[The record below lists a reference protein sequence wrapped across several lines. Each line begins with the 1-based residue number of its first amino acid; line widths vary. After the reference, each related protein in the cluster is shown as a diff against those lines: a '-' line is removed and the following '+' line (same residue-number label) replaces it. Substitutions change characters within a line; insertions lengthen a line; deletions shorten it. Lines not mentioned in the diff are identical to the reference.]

1 MPFRARDFKSP
12 ASAIPPPARD
22 AMIVPLWRSL
32 VKRAP
37 ADHTA
42 SKCVPLHP

>member
-1 MPFRARDFKSP
+1 
-12 ASAIPPPARD
+12 
-22 AMIVPLWRSL
+22 MIVPLWRSL